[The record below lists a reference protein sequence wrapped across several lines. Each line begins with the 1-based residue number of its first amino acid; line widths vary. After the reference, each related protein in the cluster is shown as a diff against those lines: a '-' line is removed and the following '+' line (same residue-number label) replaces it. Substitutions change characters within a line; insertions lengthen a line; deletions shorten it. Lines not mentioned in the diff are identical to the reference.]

1 VSVPG
6 ERDER
11 GSGISE
17 ALADVRADGHAR
29 PGAGGLGE
37 RAVVM
42 LLVLLSGVPMLVL
55 AWLRYRLHAPSG
67 DEPHYLIISQAIEKY
82 GSLEVQRI
90 YDNRDYSVF
99 YPRWIEPHTSPG
111 PSGLPLPLHSIGGPV
126 LWLIPFLLWGR
137 AGAVAFMVVVSLLI
151 VANVYWLCREL
162 EVGRWTAFA
171 VGFAFGAGSPVLT
184 YSSMTFVEP
193 IGALVCVYVLR
204 VLHQGRL
211 RTRHLMLVSA
221 SLGALPWVHSRFLLF
236 PVVFLT
242 FLLIRLGREEG
253 WRARRLLCATGPA
266 ALLFLGFEAYNLAV
280 WHTLDVAPNQMNV
293 GALPFQNDPLPA
305 LAGIVLDQEVGFL
318 ANFPIFLLV
327 LPGVLFAVS
336 RRWAW
341 LHVHVLAAV
350 GPYTLMICSFPAWDG
365 AWSPPARF
373 MAVVLPM
380 LAGYVAVALQRAPA
394 VFVSAL
400 GCVAVVYAGVMTT
413 LAVFTPDG
421 GFSAQRG
428 QSAALASLQALTSMD
443 LTRFVPS
450 VAVDG
455 QRVLFVGW
463 TAAAIGIAVLVRV
476 LGRDRFRRDRSIRSR
491 RRLRRFP
498 H

>member
-1 VSVPG
+1 MS
-6 ERDER
+6 ESLADER
-11 GSGISE
+11 AGRHAQRGTGRFGEGGVVILL
-17 ALADVRADGHAR
+17 ALFSAI
-29 PGAGGLGE
+29 
-37 RAVVM
+37 
-42 LLVLLSGVPMLVL
+42 PMLVL
-55 AWLRYRLHAPSG
+55 AWLRYRLHTPFG

-82 GSLEVQRI
+82 GSLQVQLI
-90 YDNRDYSVF
+90 YDNHDYSVF
-99 YPRWIEPHTSPG
+99 YPSRIEPHTSPG
-111 PSGLPLPLHSIGGPV
+111 PSGHPLPLHSIGGPI

-137 AGAVAFMVVVSLLI
+137 AGAMAFMMVISLLI

-162 EVGRWTAFA
+162 KVGRWTAFA
-171 VGFAFGAGSPVLT
+171 VGLAFGLGTPVLT

-211 RTRHLMLVSA
+211 RTRHLLLVSA
-221 SLGALPWVHSRFLLF
+221 SLGVLPWVHSRFLLF

-253 WRARRLLCATGPA
+253 WRARRSLCATGPA
-266 ALLFLGFEAYNLAV
+266 ALLFLGFEAYNLEV

-293 GALPFQNDPLPA
+293 GAVPFQNDPLPA

-318 ANFPIFLLV
+318 VNFPIFLLV
-327 LPGVLFAVS
+327 LPGVLFAAS

-350 GPYTLMICSFPAWDG
+350 VPYTLMICSFPAWHG

-394 VFVSAL
+394 AFVSAL
-400 GCVAVVYAGVMTT
+400 GCVAVVYAGALTT

-421 GFSAQRG
+421 GFSAQQG
-428 QSAALASLQALTSMD
+428 QSAALASLQ
-443 LTRFVPS
+443 R
-450 VAVDG
+450 
-455 QRVLFVGW
+455 
-463 TAAAIGIAVLVRV
+463 
-476 LGRDRFRRDRSIRSR
+476 
-491 RRLRRFP
+491 
-498 H
+498 